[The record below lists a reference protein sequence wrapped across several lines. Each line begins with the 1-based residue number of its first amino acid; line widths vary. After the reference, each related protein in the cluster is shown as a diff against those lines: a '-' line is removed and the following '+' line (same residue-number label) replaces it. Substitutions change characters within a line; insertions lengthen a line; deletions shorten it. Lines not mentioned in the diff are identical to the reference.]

1 MNGPT
6 RRLAVT
12 LFAGFGILLFAL
24 SWYQVL
30 GSDRYRSDPRNVRSS
45 LSLSEKER
53 GLIVL
58 IDGTVVARSD
68 PDPADPQRF
77 VRSYPGGAG
86 YAHVVG
92 YTSLLLGS
100 TRLEAAYAD
109 ELRSRR
115 DLTISDV
122 LAAVFGRDL
131 RPLNLELTID
141 PVVQAT
147 ALEALGGARG
157 AVVAIQPDT
166 GAILGYVSSPSFDPN
181 TLLGP
186 DAVTRSQALI
196 DDPAQPIRDRA
207 GQELYAPGS
216 SFKTVVAAAAIES
229 GIAGPE
235 TPFDDPVRFDVPG
248 SDSDIGNSDGGVCD
262 EGTEVSLQTAF
273 VRSCNTVFA
282 DLAIQVGAETIDD
295 TATLLG
301 FNQDFD
307 FPWDIAPS
315 VFPAGSLETDPAALA
330 QSGIGQRDVRA
341 TALEMAMVAA
351 AVANEGVL
359 MQPFVV
365 SRVFDADGTPVESAE
380 ATRLGRAMSPATA
393 AVMERMMERAVT
405 EGTGRRGAV
414 PGVRVGGKTGTAQ
427 RPDGLP
433 DLWFIAFA
441 PIDEP
446 RIAVAVLVESGGFVG
461 ESASGGSV
469 AAPIAAQVIKAYLD
483 R

>member
-1 MNGPT
+1 V
-6 RRLAVT
+6 A

-45 LSLSEKER
+45 LSLSTKER

-58 IDGTVVARSD
+58 MDGTVVARSD
-68 PDPADPQRF
+68 PDPADAQRF
-77 VRSYPGGAG
+77 VRSYPGGAT

-100 TRLEAAYAD
+100 TRLEATYAD

-131 RPLNLELTID
+131 RPLNLELTVD
-141 PVVQAT
+141 PVVQTA

-157 AVVAIQPDT
+157 AVVAIQPQT

-181 TLLGP
+181 TLLGS

-207 GQELYAPGS
+207 GQELFAPGS
-216 SFKTVVAAAAIES
+216 SFKTVIAAAAIES
-229 GIAGPE
+229 GLAGAE
-235 TPFDDPVRFDVPG
+235 TTFDDPIVFDVPG
-248 SDSDIGNSDGGVCD
+248 SESDIGNSDGGVCD
-262 EGTEVSLQTAF
+262 QGSVVSLQTAF

-282 DLAIQVGAETIDD
+282 DLAIQLGAETLDD

-301 FNQDFD
+301 FNQEVD
-307 FPWDIAPS
+307 FPWNIAQS
-315 VFPAGSLETDPAALA
+315 TFPGADLETDPAALA

-341 TALEMAMVAA
+341 TPLGMAMVAA
-351 AVANEGVL
+351 AIANEGVL
-359 MQPFVV
+359 MKPYIVN
-365 SRVFDADGTPVESAE
+365 RVFNADGDPVETTEVA
-380 ATRLGRAMSPATA
+380 RLGRALSPATA

-427 RPDGLP
+427 RPEGLP
-433 DLWFIAFA
+433 DLWFVALA
-441 PIDEP
+441 PIDDP
-446 RIAVAVLVESGGFVG
+446 RIAIAVLVEAGGAVG
-461 ESASGGSV
+461 ESATGGSV
-469 AAPIAAQVIKAYLD
+469 AAPIAAQVIQAYLD